1 VSAKLGFWSLS
12 ALAGT
17 GSPEGMLTGDHLRG
31 PEFAKIRK
39 KKGLSTLVSETGNS
53 N

>member
-1 VSAKLGFWSLS
+1 LAKLGPWLLCV
-12 ALAGT
+12 LAGT
-17 GSPEGMLTGDHLRG
+17 GSPEGVLTGDHHRG

-39 KKGLSTLVSETGNS
+39 KKGLGALVSETGNS